1 MSRRIYRT
9 IRLTSRS
16 NSAIIHRVVIFY
28 GGTMDRPSVECDCPK
43 AQFGNA
49 WCWHKDRA
57 WNDVTGFQQASRF
70 ALEKR
75 FGFGI
80 LQTLDRRA
88 SLYFDYT
95 IPLLEKLT
103 AVAKLGVK
111 EYFILY
117 EQLRPK
123 EPRELQKKAA

>member
-1 MSRRIYRT
+1 MLAQGQGVERRH
-9 IRLTSRS
+9 RL
-16 NSAIIHRVVIFY
+16 SA
-28 GGTMDRPSVECDCPK
+28 
-43 AQFGNA
+43 
-49 WCWHKDRA
+49 
-57 WNDVTGFQQASRF
+57 GFAI

-75 FGFGI
+75 FGYGI
-80 LQTLDRRA
+80 LQTLDRHA
-88 SLYFDYT
+88 SLYFDYS

-123 EPRELQKKAA
+123 EPRELQKKAG